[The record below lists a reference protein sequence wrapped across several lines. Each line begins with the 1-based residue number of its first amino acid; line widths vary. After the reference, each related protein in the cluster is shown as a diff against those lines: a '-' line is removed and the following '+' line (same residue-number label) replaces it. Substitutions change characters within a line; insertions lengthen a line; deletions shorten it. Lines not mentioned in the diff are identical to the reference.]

1 MRLQTLPVG
10 NFVLGKCAY
19 SRADLTDARS
29 IRREGFLSVS
39 MIRKT
44 ICADP
49 NFIQKQ
55 ITHFLIIKNQTT

>member
-44 ICADP
+44 IRADP
-49 NFIQKQ
+49 NFIQ
-55 ITHFLIIKNQTT
+55 NR